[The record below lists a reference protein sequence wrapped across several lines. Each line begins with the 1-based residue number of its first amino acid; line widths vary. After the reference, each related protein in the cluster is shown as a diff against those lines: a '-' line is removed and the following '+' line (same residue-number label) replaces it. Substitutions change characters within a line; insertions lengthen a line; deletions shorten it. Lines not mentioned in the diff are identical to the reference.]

1 MKDRKDAQLAHTLV
15 EMMAATAGVLALTLV
30 MPMALAESLF
40 RTQFGPMA
48 LSLCAAGI
56 VFGRYFRCPAVRGRL
71 LLAARGSSRPP
82 AEARDGNATTPLGIL
97 QATLTGTAV
106 MSVEQ

>member
-1 MKDRKDAQLAHTLV
+1 MGFLFAPFKGDREMKDRKDAQLAHTLV
-15 EMMAATAGVLALTLV
+15 EMTAATAGVLALTLV

-56 VFGRYFRCPAVRGRL
+56 VFGRYFLRS
-71 LLAARGSSRPP
+71 RGSRT
-82 AEARDGNATTPLGIL
+82 AVIGGTREL
-97 QATLTGTAV
+97 QAAG
-106 MSVEQ
+106 